1 MVNKKVYKMQENS
14 NPGSPEFTDAANKEI
29 TFDDFVSD
37 RSSLESIIAN
47 RLYKSL
53 QVSCISLAKEIE
65 NLIEKSSNGFQT
77 LLEAQKQFGSG
88 KPKSESEEP
97 KVSQS
102 NIPVG
107 DKSAILANLETYE
120 NLKIINDSLL
130 FLISS
135 KENVSGL
142 EGADSFSSKV
152 RDGVIFDSILTAISF
167 PGKEIDSKILEINKK
182 LESLS
187 KEKKGIRNSADKIDD
202 LIGIYRGVGTVDVL
216 IFGLAMFLVEEDVL
230 IGMLSSK
237 GYENLKLVKGLY
249 SKDFFDSLEQKFE
262 DKYGNNR
269 NDIQAGSLLEF
280 SRVAADLYKYVQSK
294 EWAKI

>member
-1 MVNKKVYKMQENS
+1 M
-14 NPGSPEFTDAANKEI
+14 
-29 TFDDFVSD
+29 
-37 RSSLESIIAN
+37 
-47 RLYKSL
+47 
-53 QVSCISLAKEIE
+53 
-65 NLIEKSSNGFQT
+65 
-77 LLEAQKQFGSG
+77 LEAQKQFGSG

-249 SKDFFDSLEQKFE
+249 SKDFFDSLEQKLKINMVIIVMIFKQDHYLSFQE
-262 DKYGNNR
+262 LRQIYINMYKVKSGQKYSFYWHINC
-269 NDIQAGSLLEF
+269 GSIYYLLYF
-280 SRVAADLYKYVQSK
+280 Y
-294 EWAKI
+294 